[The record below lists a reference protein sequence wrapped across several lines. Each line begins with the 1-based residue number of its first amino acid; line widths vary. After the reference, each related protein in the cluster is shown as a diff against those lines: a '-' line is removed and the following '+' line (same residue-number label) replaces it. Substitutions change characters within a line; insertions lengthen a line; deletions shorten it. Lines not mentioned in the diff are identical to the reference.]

1 MGSEKCLGKRKI
13 EGWEDPYQKK
23 KNPRSITQTS
33 SLKYGERGEQMK
45 PACSEWRKWW
55 RLRLRVMEQ
64 RTEKQKKVD
73 KNQTLIHSTDP
84 HNRLIF
90 IQTDEV
96 GDSDNRRCYNWRGGC
111 DCQLHRHKEGG
122 SRIRWTL
129 CSSKLASFVPR
140 NMEIPYS
147 RRMKMWE
154 DTELVF

>member
-1 MGSEKCLGKRKI
+1 MSLPEHMGSKKCLGKRKI

-23 KNPRSITQTS
+23 KNSRSIIQTS

-96 GDSDNRRCYNWRGGC
+96 GDSDNRRCYNWSGGVWLPTA
-111 DCQLHRHKEGG
+111 QTQGG
-122 SRIRWTL
+122 RKQNSVDVVLQQISVL
-129 CSSKLASFVPR
+129 CS
-140 NMEIPYS
+140 
-147 RRMKMWE
+147 
-154 DTELVF
+154 